1 MASTRKRPS
10 SRHQRIL
17 ARVTRPPVLV
27 GSGFALVAV
36 AIVANAL
43 LLQSAP
49 HPAPFFTTRKVESPR
64 AAPDPL
70 VRALQS
76 ALSQAGYYTGAVD
89 GVAGPQTTSAIS
101 AFERDSGRLVIGQA
115 HADLLAALRSHRTAA
130 ATPAAPVPPA
140 APARPAASAAVV
152 SADPKI
158 AAVQDALAKAAYGP
172 LVADGV
178 LGGQTRDAI
187 ERFQRDH
194 GLPPTGEISDTLIL
208 ELRAAGA
215 LAGD

>member
-10 SRHQRIL
+10 SRSQRIL
-17 ARVTRPPVLV
+17 ARVKRPPVLV
-27 GSGFALVAV
+27 GSGFAVVAA

-49 HPAPFFTTRKVESPR
+49 HPAPFFTTRAVESPR

-70 VRALQS
+70 VRSIQS
-76 ALSQAGYYTGAVD
+76 ALSHAGYYTGPVD
-89 GVAGPQTTSAIS
+89 GVAGPQTTSAIG
-101 AFERDSGRLVIGQA
+101 AFERDSGRLVTGQA
-115 HADLLAALRSHRTAA
+115 DAELLAALQSRRTAA
-130 ATPAAPVPPA
+130 VTPSSPAAPA
-140 APARPAASAAVV
+140 APARPGVNAVV
-152 SADPKI
+152 PADPKI

-172 LVADGV
+172 LLADGV
-178 LGGQTRDAI
+178 LGAQTRDAI